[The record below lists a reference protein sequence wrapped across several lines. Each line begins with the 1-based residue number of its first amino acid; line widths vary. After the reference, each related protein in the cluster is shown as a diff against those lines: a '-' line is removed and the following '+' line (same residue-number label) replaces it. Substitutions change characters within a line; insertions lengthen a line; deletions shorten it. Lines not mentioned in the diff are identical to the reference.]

1 MGKIDYFYSAE
12 VLKIVDADT
21 IDIRI
26 DLGLSVQVNIRTRLH
41 RIDAWEVRGEEREKG
56 LLAKA
61 RVEEL
66 IPVGTEV
73 TVNTHKDKKGKYGRY
88 LVEIFTANN
97 KNVNNILLTEGH
109 AVVYGT
115 KPKENTK
122 KKEESK

>member
-122 KKEESK
+122 KKEENK

>member
-1 MGKIDYFYSAE
+1 MSKIDYFYTAE
-12 VLKIVDADT
+12 VINIVDADT

-97 KNVNNILLTEGH
+97 KNVNNVLLTEGH

-115 KPKENTK
+115 KPKKNTK
-122 KKEESK
+122 KKENK